1 MIRKGIFLVSGV
13 LLASICAGGCSQSQK
28 QASATDEEQAL
39 FACTDSITTV
49 CDSMK
54 LTQIRD
60 NAQERL
66 MELSLFGE
74 LPQTLIDSLGIS
86 QGVPAS
92 ISTFLLEIDGKR
104 ILFDTGM
111 GAPDSRLL
119 TNLSAV
125 GVTPADI
132 DYQVGKFIIVGDLVH
147 GASLQLAHP
156 EISPPTTWT
165 RKRLSKNGA
174 ISSTT
179 PVRTTCSWPVC
190 TSRQIMR
197 NNPYSFERTSPGY
210 TQQGLHPVAGTAL
223 VVSSN
228 HLEARPRYIS
238 FVRLNSLSAK
248 SSARPEICL

>member
-1 MIRKGIFLVSGV
+1 MFYFCFIENPIKQIDRIIRKGIFLVSGV
-13 LLASICAGGCSQSQK
+13 LLASMCAGH
-28 QASATDEEQAL
+28 
-39 FACTDSITTV
+39 
-49 CDSMK
+49 
-54 LTQIRD
+54 
-60 NAQERL
+60 
-66 MELSLFGE
+66 
-74 LPQTLIDSLGIS
+74 
-86 QGVPAS
+86 
-92 ISTFLLEIDGKR
+92 
-104 ILFDTGM
+104 
-111 GAPDSRLL
+111 
-119 TNLSAV
+119 
-125 GVTPADI
+125 TPGHTA
-132 DYQVGKFIIVGDLVH
+132 YQVGKFIVVGDLVH

-190 TSRQIMR
+190 TSRQVMR

>member
-1 MIRKGIFLVSGV
+1 MRKGIVVVSGG

-125 GVTPADI
+125 GDTPADI

-156 EISPPTTWT
+156 EICAAYDMDPQAAVQ
-165 RKRLSKNGA
+165 KRRYFIDYA
-174 ISSTT
+174 
-179 PVRTTCSWPVC
+179 
-190 TSRQIMR
+190 RQ
-197 NNPYSFERTSPGY
+197 
-210 TQQGLHPVAGTAL
+210 
-223 VVSSN
+223 N
-228 HLEARPRYIS
+228 HLILAGMHQP
-238 FVRLNSLSAK
+238 AGHTK
-248 SSARPEICL
+248 